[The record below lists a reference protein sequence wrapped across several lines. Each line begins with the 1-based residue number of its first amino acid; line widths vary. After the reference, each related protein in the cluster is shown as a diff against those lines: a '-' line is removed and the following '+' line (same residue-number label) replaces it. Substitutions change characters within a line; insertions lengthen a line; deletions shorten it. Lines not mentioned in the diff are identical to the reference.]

1 MSWTALLV
9 RERLVEAADTQAHI
23 LVERV
28 GPGKP
33 KSLWPVFAQD
43 RNDAYGYDQVQV
55 RYIPSAAAISRA
67 EEAQAWLSALVDEDK
82 ARQIV
87 WARASCEAGKCS
99 FAGWCRKNRIPR
111 RSAYRLSDLIH
122 QRVALSL
129 CKAEIALRYPDYG
142 RVAQHEGIEGGQ
154 IVSLSISASPR
165 SFMEDDA
172 RPIDIPEARDMTW
185 AEQQAERRRKILAR
199 YEQPA
204 T

>member
-1 MSWTALLV
+1 MTWTALLV

-28 GPGKP
+28 GPGRI

-43 RNDAYGYDQVQV
+43 RNDAYGYGQVQV

-87 WARASCEAGKCS
+87 WARAVCEARKTS
-99 FAGWCRKNRIPR
+99 FGAWCKKRRIVR
-111 RSAYRLSDLIH
+111 RTADRLLALIYE
-122 QRVALSL
+122 RIALSL
-129 CKAEIALRYPDYG
+129 CKASINLRYPDYG
-142 RVAQHEGIEGGQ
+142 RVSNHGGISGVQ
-154 IVSLSISASPR
+154 IDSLSIPASPR

-172 RPIDIPEARDMTW
+172 RPIDVPEVRDMAW

>member
-28 GPGKP
+28 GPGRI

-43 RNDAYGYDQVQV
+43 RNDAYGYGEVPV
-55 RYIPSAAAISRA
+55 RYIPGAAAISRS
-67 EEAQAWLSALVDEDK
+67 EEALAWINALVDEDK

-87 WARASCEAGKCS
+87 WARASCEAGKRS

-122 QRVALSL
+122 QRVARSL
-129 CKAEIALRYPDYG
+129 CKAKITLRYPDYG
-142 RVAQHEGIEGGQ
+142 RVAQHEGIGGGQ
-154 IVSLSISASPR
+154 IDSLSIPASPR

-172 RPIDIPEARDMTW
+172 RPVDLPEVRDMAW
-185 AEQQAERRRKILAR
+185 SEKQAERRRKILAR